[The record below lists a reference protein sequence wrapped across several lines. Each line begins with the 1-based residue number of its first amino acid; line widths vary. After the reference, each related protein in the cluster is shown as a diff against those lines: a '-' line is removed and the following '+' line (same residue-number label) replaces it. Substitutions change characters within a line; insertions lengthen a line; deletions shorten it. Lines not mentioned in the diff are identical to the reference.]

1 MRRRRF
7 QKGSLQLRKH
17 GDRRVWVVLYYDN
30 KGKRRYHTIGFASD
44 MNKGTADEK
53 RQEFMREINAGERT
67 TATIRPPTVQEF
79 LEHPITEPYWFNE
92 EYEV

>member
-1 MRRRRF
+1 M
-7 QKGSLQLRKH
+7 
-17 GDRRVWVVLYYDN
+17 VLYYDN

-44 MNKGTADEK
+44 MNKGAANEK

-79 LEHPITEPYWFNE
+79 LEQAYLPFYRGKWKESTADTSEGRIQHHLAKELGC
-92 EYEV
+92 V